1 MLKIALPGGKS
12 LEAGTIRL
20 FSNAFISIKRKGE
33 SSHKVSFPDY
43 QDISNGVF
51 VKPARSPKLV
61 EKGVYDLAI
70 TGLDVVLES
79 KANVEMLTSLTYGR
93 NSSGE
98 TRGVLF
104 AHKDDSV
111 VCVEDIPPVGSVI
124 LSEYPYQTKKFLKSF
139 GLDGVRVISTTG
151 SVEAEVPDRYR
162 FGVCL
167 TETGKSLRENE
178 LKEIATIFISRTV
191 LIANKDSLKD
201 KKKCEAIQALKL
213 ILLGTLEAE
222 LYLLLTM
229 NVPLGS
235 QEGVLKLL
243 PSFTS
248 PTVAHLVSGVPF
260 VSVSSAIK
268 KNEVNS
274 IIPKLLKLG
283 VEGLFL
289 QSMASMISRW

>member
-1 MLKIALPGGKS
+1 MLKIAFPGGKS
-12 LEAGTIRL
+12 LEAGTIKL
-20 FSNAFISIKRKGE
+20 FSNAFISVKRKGE
-33 SSHKVSFPDY
+33 SNHQVSFPDY
-43 QDISNGVF
+43 QDISKGVF
-51 VKPARSPKLV
+51 VKPSRSPKLV

-79 KANVEMLTSLTYGR
+79 EANVVVLTSLTYGR

-98 TRGVLF
+98 TRGILF

-111 VCVEDIPPVGSVI
+111 DCVEDIPPIGSVV
-124 LSEYPYQTKKFLKSF
+124 LSEYPSQTKKFLKSF
-139 GLDGVRVISTTG
+139 GLGDIRVIPTTG

-178 LKEIATIFISRTV
+178 LKEIATIFTSRTV
-191 LIANKDSLKD
+191 LIANKNSLKD

-235 QEGVLKLL
+235 QESVLKLL
-243 PSFTS
+243 PSVTA
-248 PTVAHLVSGVPF
+248 PTVAHLAGGIPF

-274 IIPKLLKLG
+274 IIPRLLRLG

-289 QSMASMISRW
+289 QSMSSMISKW